1 MGGKGADIRH
11 HRIAIQAYK
20 LKQQGLTAREIAAHI
35 GREIK
40 QIPKLI
46 LLGERLLSISKI

>member
-1 MGGKGADIRH
+1 MSGKGADIRH

-20 LKQQGLTAREIAAHI
+20 LKQQGLTTKEIAAHI

-46 LLGERLLSISKI
+46 LLGERLLSIGKT